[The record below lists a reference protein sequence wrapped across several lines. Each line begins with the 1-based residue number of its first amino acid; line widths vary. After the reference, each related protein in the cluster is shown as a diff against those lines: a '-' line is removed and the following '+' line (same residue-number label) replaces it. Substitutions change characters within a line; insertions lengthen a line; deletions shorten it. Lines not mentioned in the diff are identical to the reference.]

1 MFGIVS
7 GIQWVPP
14 EFLMLAIIN
23 YYSYYLFLASD
34 SGFCYSGD
42 MKILSYYICFK
53 RLFKEAYQVNNSSSG

>member
-1 MFGIVS
+1 
-7 GIQWVPP
+7 
-14 EFLMLAIIN
+14 MLAIIN